1 MLELMLNLGEH
12 SEVIGVD
19 EYVPAVLERCQKI
32 QRLLEVE
39 NDLFAAL
46 TPA

>member
-1 MLELMLNLGEH
+1 MLDLGEH

-19 EYVPAVLERCQKI
+19 EHVPAVFERCQQI

-39 NDLFAAL
+39 NNIPGRFAG
-46 TPA
+46 